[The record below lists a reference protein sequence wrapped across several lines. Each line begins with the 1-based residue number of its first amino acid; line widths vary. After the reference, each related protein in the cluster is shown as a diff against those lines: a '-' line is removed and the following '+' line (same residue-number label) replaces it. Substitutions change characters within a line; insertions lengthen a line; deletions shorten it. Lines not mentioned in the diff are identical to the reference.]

1 MGPFVIKHDVNVNA
15 AGNEPISM
23 TTNVARI
30 ASRPS
35 ERKIIL
41 GGMVLLVKRAKR
53 LLHQSENTHL

>member
-1 MGPFVIKHDVNVNA
+1 MGLFPIKHDANANA

-30 ASRPS
+30 ASRPA

-41 GGMVLLVKRAKR
+41 GAMVLLVKRAKR
-53 LLHQSENTHL
+53 LLHQSVNTY